1 MKATIDVAAKTAER
15 SLNSL
20 LKSLYDAEE
29 RDIDGDRTSRVHLKR
44 ADKIVREAYSINNGS
59 PQGDV
64 REAICVNCKMKHKM
78 SMNSIFG
85 DCDTCETQRSV
96 WPVEYGEEY
105 VAVTSLLAS
114 IRAKLKGSRAEV
126 SQRMAELSEIAA
138 SAERAVKRT
147 IKNLNI

>member
-1 MKATIDVAAKTAER
+1 MKATKDVATKTAER

-20 LKSLYDAEE
+20 LKSLYEE
-29 RDIDGDRTSRVHLKR
+29 GEIDTDGDRTGRVHLKR
-44 ADKIVREAYSINNGS
+44 AEKIVREAYSISCDPSQRG
-59 PQGDV
+59 V
-64 REAICVNCKMKHKM
+64 REAVCVDCKMKHKM

-96 WPVEYGEEY
+96 WPVEYGKEY
-105 VAVTSLLAS
+105 VAVTSRLAS